1 MPANYDMRVLMVFPL
16 GRDTELVRTALE
28 QSHCHCETFKDI
40 EGAIEALRFGNAG
53 ALLVAEEALGN
64 KAVAILAEALREQPP
79 WSDLPVLVVLAG
91 GNSKPK
97 GAQQERRYLPLG
109 EITLLERP
117 MHIATLVSSVK
128 AALRARRRQYER
140 RTAEEVLRQNDKLA
154 ALGRLASTIAHEINN
169 PLSAVVN
176 LLYLLSGT
184 PLNPEQRQFLD
195 VAQGELARVSEIAAQ
210 TLTFNRQNG
219 KRGQASMS
227 ELLDSVLK
235 LYHARLTSAGIAVE
249 RRYQNTAPLMCYPG
263 ELRQVFANLIGN
275 AFDATRK
282 EGRIVVRERAAVH
295 PKTGQEG
302 IRIVVAD
309 TGEGMSAQVKAHLF
323 ETFNTTKE
331 TQGTGL
337 GLWISK
343 GIIDKHLGSIHVR
356 SSDKQG
362 SSGTVFSIFLPQ
374 DARGAVEPPLP
385 LLDKVSL

>member
-1 MPANYDMRVLMVFPL
+1 MPANDDLRVLLVFPF
-16 GRDTELVRTALE
+16 GRDAELVRSALE

-40 EGAIEALRFGNAG
+40 EGAVEALRFGNAG

-64 KAVAILAEALREQPP
+64 KAVVILAKALEEQPP
-79 WSDLPVLVVLAG
+79 WSDLPVLVMLAG

-97 GAQQERRYLPLG
+97 GRQQERRYLPLG

-117 MHIATLVSSVK
+117 MRIATLVSSVK
-128 AALRARRRQYER
+128 AALRARQRQYER
-140 RTAEEVLRQNDKLA
+140 RSSEDALRKSDKLA

-176 LLYLLSGT
+176 LLYLLGGT
-184 PLNPEQRQFLD
+184 PLNQQQQQYLD
-195 VAQGELARVSEIAAQ
+195 MAQGELARVAEIAGQ
-210 TLTFNRQNG
+210 TLTFNRQNS
-219 KRGQASMS
+219 KREQASVP
-227 ELLDSVLK
+227 EILDSVLK
-235 LYHARLTSAGIAVE
+235 LFHARLTSSNIAVE
-249 RRYQNTAPLMCYPG
+249 RHYQNTPPLMCYPG
-263 ELRQVFANLIGN
+263 ELRQVFVNLMGN

-282 EGRIVVRERAAVH
+282 GGRIVIRERAAAH
-295 PKTGQEG
+295 PKTGQPG

-309 TGEGMSAQVKAHLF
+309 TGHGMSAQVKAHLF
-323 ETFNTTKE
+323 ESFNTTKGS
-331 TQGTGL
+331 QGTGL